1 MDRLE
6 RTVEDLLAL
15 ARDLPAPT
23 EPVWVGDGRR
33 QPARPLPQR
42 AGRPAVARWW
52 SRSATALP
60 PAAFPE
66 AALRQ
71 ILDVLVDNALVHG
84 SGTVTVRARSGGTGV
99 SVVVDDEG
107 LLPDG
112 DPEAMFRRRS
122 PAARGTGIGLALAR
136 SLAEA
141 EGARLLAGRVRGRHP
156 LHPRDGR
163 VGAAPDAR
171 ARAGLISA

>member
-1 MDRLE
+1 M
-6 RTVEDLLAL
+6 
-15 ARDLPAPT
+15 
-23 EPVWVGDGRR
+23 
-33 QPARPLPQR
+33 
-42 AGRPAVARWW
+42 
-52 SRSATALP
+52 
-60 PAAFPE
+60 
-66 AALRQ
+66 
-71 ILDVLVDNALVHG
+71 HG
-84 SGTVTVRARSGGTGV
+84 SGTVTVPARSGGTGV

-107 LLPDG
+107 VLPDG

-141 EGARLLAGRVRGRHP
+141 DGARLLAGALRGRHP

-171 ARAGLISA
+171 ARAGLILPSIVA